1 MRVCAC
7 VRVRVCAC
15 VWGGGGGGVGR
26 PWNKCYLA
34 GKGGVNILAT
44 VLIALTGTCFTNGM
58 TSSSPSDGIVSI
70 SVLPATRKEGRPA
83 VQCEV
88 SGI

>member
-15 VWGGGGGGVGR
+15 VWCGGGGVGAGGGGVGR

-34 GKGGVNILAT
+34 GKGEVNILAT
-44 VLIALTGTCFTNGM
+44 VLIY
-58 TSSSPSDGIVSI
+58 
-70 SVLPATRKEGRPA
+70 
-83 VQCEV
+83 
-88 SGI
+88 